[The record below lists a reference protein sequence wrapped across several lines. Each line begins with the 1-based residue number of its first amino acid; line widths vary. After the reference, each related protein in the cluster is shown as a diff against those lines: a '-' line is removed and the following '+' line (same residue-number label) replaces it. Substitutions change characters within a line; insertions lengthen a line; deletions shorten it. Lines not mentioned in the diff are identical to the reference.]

1 MRQRGQEERRVAW
14 NEARRSA
21 MQQASRFDVIDRHDS
36 PSVNSTACCLLG
48 GIIERSRRY
57 SSSRSEYIDVG
68 CDSMSLTRCDVIIRR
83 FRCCVANHCLMN
95 PADLCGH
102 VRQQVRA
109 STFTSTH
116 IQFRTCI
123 QMEGLGRVILGS
135 CRTFMVLH
143 VNKTYHPFGR

>member
-1 MRQRGQEERRVAW
+1 VRQCGQEERRVAW

-116 IQFRTCI
+116 IQFRTW
-123 QMEGLGRVILGS
+123 EGLVRVYWAS
-135 CRTFMVLH
+135 FWEFMVFP
-143 VNKTYHPFGR
+143 VDKTCKVLGR